1 MYSICVVATF
11 TVIILRLLSCWLA
24 IYSNINIIV
33 SNIKIIKGS
42 SIILKYL
49 KKFSVLL
56 DITKSQNKSQLPT

>member
-1 MYSICVVATF
+1 MYSICVVAIF